1 MSLADNDVIFG
12 KYTGSCFGLSREV
25 MVSRGILTVVVAEK
39 LRNSWRLMVV
49 VRWMERIGRVAILR
63 DIDTMAEKGR
73 EEDARVTYEH

>member
-1 MSLADNDVIFG
+1 M
-12 KYTGSCFGLSREV
+12 
-25 MVSRGILTVVVAEK
+25 SRGILTVVVAEK